1 MLKTQTPCVMSGS
14 CAENLRHILQDNVTQ
29 KTSKNKTKQTNKLS
43 EWVVGYCV
51 RSVMGN
57 VLISGDGVGVS
68 RSLCGCC
75 RPELCKMN
83 SR

>member
-1 MLKTQTPCVMSGS
+1 MLKTQTPRVMSGS
-14 CAENLRHILQDNVTQ
+14 CAENFRHPTRQCHT
-29 KTSKNKTKQTNKLS
+29 KNIKKQNKTNKLS

-51 RSVMGN
+51 RTVMGN

-68 RSLCGCC
+68 RQCGCC

-83 SR
+83 SG